1 MCDGFVDYLAIF
13 NFGNWRLSILL
24 RSPLEQKRRGEM
36 DGGSTNYITTDPTH
50 PKCIIPSPAT
60 VLPLNPFLPF
70 SQLCGRRFRSILR
83 ITAAAPP
90 LRCYCIVFAGVGGL
104 IVGMAGSIWFNLVA
118 EGPPHP
124 LGLTPKTGRPSSY
137 HSFLIWFCR
146 EKVLFFF
153 SLERSGLK
161 TIATSMVHAYSVAIH
176 FAGLCCVRFSFVN
189 GTSRVL

>member
-13 NFGNWRLSILL
+13 NFGNWLSILL
-24 RSPLEQKRRGEM
+24 RSPLEQKRRGEI

-118 EGPPHP
+118 EGPPPHP
-124 LGLTPKTGRPSSY
+124 STPWGSPPRRGDLLPTTL
-137 HSFLIWFCR
+137 FLFGFVG
-146 EKVLFFF
+146 KKLFFF
-153 SLERSGLK
+153 
-161 TIATSMVHAYSVAIH
+161 
-176 FAGLCCVRFSFVN
+176 
-189 GTSRVL
+189 